1 MKRKLSSSAVLLALI
16 IVAPMLAK
24 AQTKRIA
31 LQSHSGKMSNLKK
44 EKDGNFGIPV
54 INKKD
59 TAIVKADSTVPQKAS
74 LKKKSKKK
82 IKAKASGK

>member
-1 MKRKLSSSAVLLALI
+1 MKKVLTSAILI
-16 IVAPMLAK
+16 AIIAIAPSLAK

-31 LQSHSGKMSNLKK
+31 LQSHSGKMANLKN